1 MTQEERIIS
10 SLKLLGYK
18 PEMMTF
24 EDCFEQVLTD
34 MMFLMQE
41 IEIENKEFFKKQVNL
56 YLQKPTN

>member
-10 SLKLLGYK
+10 NLKLLGYK

-41 IEIENKEFFKKQVNL
+41 IEIENKEYFKKQVNL

>member
-10 SLKLLGYK
+10 NLKLLGYK

>member
-1 MTQEERIIS
+1 MTQNERIIS
-10 SLKLLGYK
+10 NLKLLGYK

-41 IEIENKEFFKKQVNL
+41 IEIENKEYFKKQVNL

>member
-10 SLKLLGYK
+10 NLKLLGYK

-41 IEIENKEFFKKQVNL
+41 IEIENREYFKKQLNL